1 MDLCETRFE
10 EVTEVYE
17 EWQIKDKLWQGI
29 KLWNELSNGWEVT
42 SFASIDVN
50 EVTVQT
56 DKFAKVAAV
65 CVINMKGN

>member
-1 MDLCETRFE
+1 LCETRFE

>member
-1 MDLCETRFE
+1 MCETRFE